1 MSQPA
6 NRNGTYASNHTIVLA
21 LPKFEMNSGRLK
33 GRKMQ
38 RTAASLWNFK
48 SMTKPS
54 NTLTFVLGRH
64 QSSGTQLESGIAHIK
79 EMLSNPQW
87 SVKALLPSEEQ
98 IDAISEV
105 TPKQLHHLLRLSALP
120 PPATPEEEAKMLR
133 DLKSQLYFVKEIQK
147 VDTTGVVPLRSIRD
161 ETATAEKENEI
172 SMETLKEAFA
182 REEVVGKHHK
192 RIRRRKD
199 LHLDARGA
207 EDWDVLAQASKRVGK
222 FFVVEGGQS

>member
-1 MSQPA
+1 
-6 NRNGTYASNHTIVLA
+6 
-21 LPKFEMNSGRLK
+21 
-33 GRKMQ
+33 
-38 RTAASLWNFK
+38 
-48 SMTKPS
+48 MTKS
-54 NTLTFVLGRH
+54 AKTLSFVTSRYLRSEAQPVEGV
-64 QSSGTQLESGIAHIK
+64 AHIK

-98 IDAISEV
+98 INAISEV

-147 VDTTGVVPLRSIRD
+147 VDTTGIAPLCSIRD

-172 SMETLKEAFA
+172 SMETLKEAFV
-182 REEVVGKHHK
+182 REEVVGKHYK

-199 LHLDARGA
+199 LHLDARGV
-207 EDWDVLAQASKRVGK
+207 EDWDVLGQASKKVGK